1 MRKSPSFGYASLLVL
16 AVGTFS
22 VILFFM
28 INLPGYADPTEDSL
42 AILVNSLDQ
51 VIYAALF
58 GAGAVLVSSILAVIG
73 IIRGERRV
81 PAIISLVICIP
92 ILLYLAWRSLDR

>member
-1 MRKSPSFGYASLLVL
+1 LVL

-28 INLPGYADPTEDSL
+28 IDLPGYADPKEDSL

-58 GAGAVLVSSILAVIG
+58 GAGAVLVSTVLAVIG

-81 PAIISLVICIP
+81 PAIIGLVICIP
-92 ILLYLAWRSLDR
+92 ILFYFGVAVIGSLTID